1 MEKSCENCKYQ
12 GYPMGSD
19 PCLGCFESKCSE
31 NVTYGEYTNFEWMKS
46 CGTCKYRGLLI
57 TEEPCDSCNIRFGN
71 DKWEADENE

>member
-19 PCLGCFESKCSE
+19 PCLGCLTEDGYK
-31 NVTYGEYTNFEWMKS
+31 NFEWMKS

-71 DKWEADENE
+71 DKWEADENG